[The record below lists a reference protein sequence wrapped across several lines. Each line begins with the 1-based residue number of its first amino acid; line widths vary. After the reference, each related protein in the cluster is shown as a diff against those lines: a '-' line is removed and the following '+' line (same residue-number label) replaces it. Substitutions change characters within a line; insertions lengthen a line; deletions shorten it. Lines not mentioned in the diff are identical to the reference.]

1 MPKFIELTGNRYGHL
16 TVVRLAG
23 RMKNSL
29 HWECGC
35 ECGRVVLIRGQALR
49 EGEATNCGCLTPR
62 GQGFPTTVNGR
73 QTREYH
79 SYRGM
84 LGRCYDER
92 HPFFHAYGGRGI
104 RVCSAW
110 LSSFVHFR
118 REMGERPPGTSLD
131 RKNTNGDYVADN
143 CRWATRAEQARNKRT
158 TKFVTVRGVSMPI
171 TDWKTFFGLSSSEG
185 LSAAAL
191 EAVVAY
197 LDAPLA
203 EMIGV
208 TPEDLKS
215 LAGMP

>member
-1 MPKFIELTGNRYGHL
+1 
-16 TVVRLAG
+16 
-23 RMKNSL
+23 
-29 HWECGC
+29 
-35 ECGRVVLIRGQALR
+35 
-49 EGEATNCGCLTPR
+49 
-62 GQGFPTTVNGR
+62 
-73 QTREYH
+73 
-79 SYRGM
+79 
-84 LGRCYDER
+84 
-92 HPFFHAYGGRGI
+92 
-104 RVCSAW
+104 
-110 LSSFVHFR
+110 
-118 REMGERPPGTSLD
+118 MGERPPGTSLD